1 MKLYNTMN
9 KKSRNFPKYE
19 IPIEERKAKKA
30 ERLRLRNVRE
40 QIDLNNRS
48 QYDEDDDYDYGDDK
62 NLE

>member
-19 IPIEERKAKKA
+19 TPLDRKAKKA
-30 ERLRLRNVRE
+30 EQLRLRNVRE
-40 QIDLNNRS
+40 QTDLNNRS
-48 QYDEDDDYDYGDDK
+48 QYYDEEDDYEYGDEK